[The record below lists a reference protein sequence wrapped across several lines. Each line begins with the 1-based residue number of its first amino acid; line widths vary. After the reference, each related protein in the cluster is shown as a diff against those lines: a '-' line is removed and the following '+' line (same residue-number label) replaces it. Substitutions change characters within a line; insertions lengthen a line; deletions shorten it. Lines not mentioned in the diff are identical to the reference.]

1 MASQGH
7 KDRMF
12 TITVLSLLTALSLY
26 LAIALKCNEIYLK
39 MKNKTKKIYFLFV
52 FPFSLSFFFQ
62 HTVLCGLPFQVFFFF
77 FSLPSVYL
85 NLNVG
90 FIHLMAY
97 SRFFTFVF

>member
-52 FPFSLSFFFQ
+52 FPFSLSFFFPT
-62 HTVLCGLPFQVFFFF
+62 HSFMWSP
-77 FSLPSVYL
+77 LPSVYL